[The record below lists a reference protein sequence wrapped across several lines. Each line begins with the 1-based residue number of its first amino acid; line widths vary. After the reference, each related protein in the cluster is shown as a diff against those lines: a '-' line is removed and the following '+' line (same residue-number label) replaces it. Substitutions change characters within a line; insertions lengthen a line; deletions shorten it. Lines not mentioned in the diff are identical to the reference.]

1 MGKFCSSNAFIFI
14 KKEVSIKGIVK
25 ESHIMNLIEWLNC
38 DCYNMSREMKIKCML
53 NLCEGGYIYEIIR
66 LVECISF

>member
-1 MGKFCSSNAFIFI
+1 MIKCYTSNKLFFI

-38 DCYNMSREMKIKCML
+38 DCYNMSREMKIK
-53 NLCEGGYIYEIIR
+53 
-66 LVECISF
+66 